1 MTFKAS
7 LAIRRNQRQNQVYFV
22 LSSQLHEDENLAT
35 FEPSFGLFN
44 FSDPSTGVIGTRS
57 FFSGNVYDRRTTPIK
72 LEESGQG
79 FQPVVIPVP
88 LDGVIGTFSSI
99 SLVTRGL
106 PAQDF
111 DPDNPSTKITITQIS
126 YTAYLCVNEIA
137 ADPLGPVLG
146 CLLLQYGATFPTS
159 IDADVSGGTGMLKGA
174 SGMVVNVVML
184 VVLDLII
191 TLDSDLPNYMLAT
204 RSPTCGKQSCTD
216 NFEYGFE
223 GDASK
228 DCDWAAKKSNKR
240 CKKKDSRTKKMISFH
255 CPSVCDS
262 ECTKKKRPKKSKGS

>member
-1 MTFKAS
+1 MLFSRTVISSLFFLVSSSKAGS
-7 LAIRRNQRQNQVYFV
+7 ILFDVEEKPKTEPSIFRVIKPA
-22 LSSQLHEDENLAT
+22 EDENLAT

-57 FFSGNVYDRRTTPIK
+57 IFSGNVYDRRTTPIK

-111 DPDNPSTKITITQIS
+111 DPDNPSTKITIKQIS

-146 CLLLQYGATFPTS
+146 CLLLQYGGPFFNDPLDAATFPTS
-159 IDADVSGGTGMLKGA
+159 IDAVSCCDYFTV
-174 SGMVVNVVML
+174 MVISFSFFVSNTHIMTMCTFIRFSFMFCFAYCRMFL
-184 VVLDLII
+184 VVQECLKVQVERLLTLIVPI
-191 TLDSDLPNYMLAT
+191 QVVLLYL
-204 RSPTCGKQSCTD
+204 
-216 NFEYGFE
+216 
-223 GDASK
+223 
-228 DCDWAAKKSNKR
+228 
-240 CKKKDSRTKKMISFH
+240 I
-255 CPSVCDS
+255 
-262 ECTKKKRPKKSKGS
+262 